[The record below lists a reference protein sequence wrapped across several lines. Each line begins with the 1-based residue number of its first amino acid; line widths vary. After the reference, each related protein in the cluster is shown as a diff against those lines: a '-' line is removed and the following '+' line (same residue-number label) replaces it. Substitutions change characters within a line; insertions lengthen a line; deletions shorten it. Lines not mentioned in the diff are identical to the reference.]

1 MESALASLL
10 EARERGAKQMTFIFI
25 GINLSHLFLPDSWV
39 TDLIKLLL
47 IRLRKSD
54 NQVNWASFL
63 DSKSRHF
70 NSTFS

>member
-10 EARERGAKQMTFIFI
+10 GARERGAKQMTFIFI

-39 TDLIKLLL
+39 TDVIKLLL
-47 IRLRKSD
+47 IRLRK
-54 NQVNWASFL
+54 SFL